1 MSDRCLAGECV
12 NDWVSA
18 LASSCWPASGGQ
30 DDSGRLIAPEHL
42 GAVVLDLDRPSDRAR
57 LGVGVP
63 PETLH
68 RFWRMLAHL
77 HGQLF
82 RAAQSGG
89 ALGGVAH
96 TTVARYL
103 DIMSIR

>member
-1 MSDRCLAGECV
+1 MIDRRLAGELRQRLGFYPGAV
-12 NDWVSA
+12 LPGPRQVGKTT
-18 LASSCWPASGGQ
+18 LGRQIAS
-30 DDSGRLIAPEHL
+30 EHL
-42 GAVVLDLDRPSDRAR
+42 GEVVLDLERPSDRAR

-68 RFWRMLAHL
+68 RFWRMLVHL

-82 RAAQSGG
+82 SAAQSGG
-89 ALGGVAH
+89 ALGGVPH

-103 DIMSIR
+103 DIMSI